1 MAVHRDAEGRASRVI
16 TAVPAHAAQLA
27 HPGPR
32 APHMCG
38 RTMPPPASQ
47 YTQLRHHSPM
57 SQQQTSAKG
66 VSRIASIL
74 MPVHIPH
81 VSHVCCRWRAHSLAV
96 AARERCRGRAQAA
109 CAAQRPPQKGL
120 APPWRPHPRLWH
132 TTARQARDTT
142 TRSVR
147 VAAVRCALLGEHDA
161 HHHVHRVAR
170 RRALLGLG
178 RRCRD
183 LGVPLGGRI
192 RDRRGRRRA
201 DPLAPAVDVLAQSP
215 KPLELGLRLGG
226 GGEAR
231 LQRRW
236 RWGEGGRRGCAEVTA
251 RDPAFLLWSRIDASS
266 RQCALSWS
274 YLALRLSPLFSW
286 PPDCGAARESC
297 SSSFSSRAAEP
308 SCSCSSCFAPPSSS
322 CAALASDCSLHPRI
336 AASSSSR
343 NAPTA
348 PMNASWASLAN
359 GASIL

>member
-1 MAVHRDAEGRASRVI
+1 MRNGERLTSSRRCL
-16 TAVPAHAAQLA
+16 HAARSLVSA
-27 HPGPR
+27 GLCITHRPGP
-32 APHMCG
+32 AAAAG
-38 RTMPPPASQ
+38 GLSQ

-66 VSRIASIL
+66 VSRIASLL
-74 MPVHIPH
+74 MPVHPARLSSRTYLLP
-81 VSHVCCRWRAHSLAV
+81 VESTRSV

-109 CAAQRPPQKGL
+109 CAAERPPQKSL
-120 APPWRPHPRLWH
+120 APPWRLHPRLWH
-132 TTARQARDTT
+132 TTARQARDTVA
-142 TRSVR
+142 RSVR
-147 VAAVRCALLGEHDA
+147 VAAVRAALLGEHDA
-161 HHHVHRVAR
+161 HHHVHRVAG

-201 DPLAPAVDVLAQSP
+201 DLLAPAIDVLAQSP

-251 RDPAFLLWSRIDASS
+251 REPAFLLWSSIDASS

-297 SSSFSSRAAEP
+297 SNASSSRAAEP